1 MNKILITF
9 LGVLFVIPTFAAEV
23 TEPGQTESFVS
34 VLMGIFSTQTLL
46 KVIFAIVA
54 IVLTYMISKLIQG
67 KMFRYLESANIGD
80 EAGKEELIGVISR
93 TINVI
98 VLVTGFSITL
108 WVLWVDLGIFMWGIG
123 FGIGFTLRTFLTNF
137 ISGIIV
143 VTQWNYHIWDLV
155 EVWGK
160 MGRIIKIN
168 ALFTAIE
175 EFDGVIFNIPN
186 VRFFEENVSN
196 YHTNSRRRIDV
207 QVHVDYATDILQAKK
222 VLQKVVSNFPM
233 VLLTPEPDIL
243 IEELGHNGV
252 LLKLRFWIDSRE
264 NFITLRSNVTE
275 TVNLAFKQTGIKI
288 AYPQI
293 TLSHRPEENK

>member
-108 WVLWVDLGIFMWGIG
+108 
-123 FGIGFTLRTFLTNF
+123 
-137 ISGIIV
+137 
-143 VTQWNYHIWDLV
+143 
-155 EVWGK
+155 
-160 MGRIIKIN
+160 
-168 ALFTAIE
+168 
-175 EFDGVIFNIPN
+175 
-186 VRFFEENVSN
+186 
-196 YHTNSRRRIDV
+196 
-207 QVHVDYATDILQAKK
+207 
-222 VLQKVVSNFPM
+222 
-233 VLLTPEPDIL
+233 
-243 IEELGHNGV
+243 
-252 LLKLRFWIDSRE
+252 
-264 NFITLRSNVTE
+264 
-275 TVNLAFKQTGIKI
+275 
-288 AYPQI
+288 
-293 TLSHRPEENK
+293 